1 MRIKGLLLLVVI
13 VLGGCGQGAPPPTV
27 TPRSDYRLG
36 LVTDVGSIRD
46 GTFIEF
52 AHRGA
57 LRASQQYGLDYT
69 YRESINDSHY
79 EIYLADLLADQRNII
94 ITVGFFMTDFT
105 LEAAQA
111 NPDVYFIGVD
121 QFYAEAPAN
130 LIGLQFREDEGGFLA
145 GALAGMMTETGVVG
159 MVAGEPIP
167 PVERFV
173 NGFRNGV
180 QYTNP
185 EAEVL
190 QVYGPSFVDSEYGRE
205 TAADWVLNEHV
216 DVLFGAG
223 GITGSSA
230 IFEAAS
236 LGAWVIGVDQDE
248 YRTTF
253 GDGML
258 EGAGLLL
265 TSAVKRVDHGV
276 YQAIVSVLA
285 GTFAGGV
292 VTLSAADCGVGYA
305 PFHEAGIAIPDAVE
319 ARLEAIWRGLAGST
333 LHTGADD
340 DGTEAPQPL
349 GDGEPPVAA
358 DAPTLA
364 SCEID

>member
-1 MRIKGLLLLVVI
+1 MRLKVSLLLVSI
-13 VLGGCGQGAPPPTV
+13 VLAGCGGSGPAPTV
-27 TPRSDYRLG
+27 TPRSDFRLG

-79 EIYLADLLADQRNII
+79 EIYLAELLADERNII
-94 ITVGFFMTDFT
+94 VTVGFFMTDFT
-105 LEAAQA
+105 LAAAEA
-111 NPDVYFIGVD
+111 NPEVYFIGVD
-121 QFYAEAPAN
+121 QFYLDAPPN

-145 GALAGMMTETGVVG
+145 GALAGMMTESGVVA

-173 NGFRNGV
+173 NGYRYGV

-185 EAEVL
+185 KAEVL
-190 QVYGPSFVDSEYGRE
+190 QVYGPSFVAAEFGRA
-205 TAADWVLNEHV
+205 TAQDWVINEGV

-253 GDGML
+253 GGGVL

-265 TSAVKRVDHGV
+265 TSAVKRVDNGV
-276 YQAIVSVLA
+276 YQAIMSVLD
-285 GTFAGGV
+285 GTFTGGV

-305 PFHEAGIAIPDAVE
+305 PFHEAGIAIPDEVE
-319 ARLEAIWRGLAGST
+319 ARLEAIWRGLAGGT
-333 LHTGADD
+333 LQTGAGG
-340 DGTEAPQPL
+340 DGAAAPEPL
-349 GDGEPPVAA
+349 GDGEPPVAP

-364 SCEID
+364 SCELD